1 MGSVSTVQV
10 ISEKE
15 IQLARDLFLE
25 YQHAIGIDLC
35 FQNFDEELRSLP
47 GEYAPPPGR
56 LLLCFESQ
64 ELAGCIALRRIDE
77 MICEMKRLY
86 VRPAFRGKH
95 IGRLLA
101 DMIIQDAR
109 SIGNSAMRLDTL
121 PTMTEAV
128 TLYRSLGFR
137 PIQPY
142 RPNPIAGALFFELDL
157 IHPPQHVTPPGRKSK

>member
-1 MGSVSTVQV
+1 MESVSTVQV
-10 ISEKE
+10 ISEE
-15 IQLARDLFLE
+15 DIQLARDLFLE

-56 LLLCFESQ
+56 LLLCFDSQ

-95 IGRLLA
+95 IGRFLA
-101 DMIIQDAR
+101 ETIVHHAR
-109 SIGNSAMRLDTL
+109 GAGYTKMRLDTL
-121 PTMTEAV
+121 ATMTEAIA
-128 TLYRSLGFR
+128 LYKALGFSA
-137 PIQPY
+137 IAPY
-142 RPNPIAGALFFELDL
+142 RPNPLPTALYFELDL
-157 IHPPQHVTPPGRKSK
+157 TRP